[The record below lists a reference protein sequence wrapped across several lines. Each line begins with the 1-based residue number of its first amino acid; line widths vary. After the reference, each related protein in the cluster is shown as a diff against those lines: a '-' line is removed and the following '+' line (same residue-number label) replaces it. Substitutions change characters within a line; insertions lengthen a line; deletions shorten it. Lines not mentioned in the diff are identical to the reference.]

1 MKLCRAKDTLVVP
14 MWKSTLFWPM
24 LAYKF
29 TDNFQSFILEIREYE
44 KPMDF
49 LEMLLKVT

>member
-1 MKLCRAKDTLVVP
+1 VEIN
-14 MWKSTLFWPM
+14 SF

-49 LEMLLKVT
+49 LEMFLKGYLRHMGDRLKIKP